1 VKVDEKILVVPR
13 EDMFTHGYIDGFLPV
28 TDFLKYE
35 DMIRE
40 KGQFQWRSAMEE
52 NADYKQIIPYLIFK
66 YNEMYF
72 LMQRRAPASEQRLQN
87 KCTMGIGGHLREEDM
102 AEQSI
107 VQWAQ
112 REFHEEI
119 NYADKLTITPLGI
132 INDDSDLV
140 GKVHIGFVYLLEGVS
155 PTISIKSELKNGA
168 LMPLADIVTKSDKLE
183 SWSKMVLPYLQNLA
197 TILPK
202 SPTHAA
208 TR

>member
-1 VKVDEKILVVPR
+1 MKVDEKILVVPR
-13 EDMFTHGYIDGFLPV
+13 EDIFTHGYIDGFLPV
-28 TDFLKYE
+28 ADFVKYE
-35 DMIRE
+35 TTIRE
-40 KGQFQWRSAMEE
+40 KGQFLWRSAMEE

-66 YNEMYF
+66 YNDMYF
-72 LMQRRAPASEQRLQN
+72 LMQRRADASEQRLQG

-107 VQWAQ
+107 VDWAQ

-119 NYADKLTITPLGI
+119 NYADTVRITPLGI

-155 PTISIKSELKNGA
+155 PHISIKSELKNGA
-168 LMPLADIVTKSDKLE
+168 LMPLTDIATKFEKLE
-183 SWSKMVLPYLQNLA
+183 SWSKMVLPYLQLLA
-197 TILPK
+197 TTKLK
-202 SPTHAA
+202 SSPHVA